1 MRQYNRTMSA
11 ASLLYS
17 TAQVRALDA
26 YAIAHGTD
34 GYTLMKRAGE
44 AALRALRSRWPK
56 ALQLTVIAGGGN
68 NGGDGY
74 VLARFAQAAGL
85 SATVLAVT
93 PPEQLRGDARSAW
106 QDFRASG
113 GQVLAYSAA
122 LLAAADVIV
131 DALLGTGLTSNVR
144 PPMAEAI
151 AAINACARP
160 VMSLDLP
167 SGLNA
172 DSGAPMGAA
181 VRADCTIS
189 FVALKT
195 GLFLGDG
202 PEYAGRLLFD
212 DLEVAVPAEARF
224 TAVLE
229 RIGEGEIA
237 RALPSRRRQA
247 NKGDFGRVLIVG
259 GGPGMPGAVRL
270 AGESCL
276 RVGAGLVTVATA
288 RENQSTIA
296 VGRPELI
303 VHAVDGP
310 EELDALLQPADVVA
324 IGPGLGRSDWA
335 QALLERTLACG
346 KHLVIDA
353 DALNLLAEHRLVA
366 PAGSVLTPHP
376 GEAARLLQI
385 ATDAVQAD
393 RPAALHAL
401 ALRHPGAVIVL
412 KGAGTLIGV
421 THREQPSPMPAI
433 CERGN
438 PGMAAAGMGDVLT
451 GAIAGI
457 LGQCGDPWLAARAG
471 VMAHA
476 LAGDDLARD
485 RERGILALEL
495 ADALNRWVNLRR

>member
-1 MRQYNRTMSA
+1 MSA

-17 TAQVRALDA
+17 AAQVRALDA
-26 YAIAHGTD
+26 HAIAQGTS

-56 ALQLTVIAGGGN
+56 ALRIVVVAGSGN

-85 SATVLAVT
+85 SATVLALT
-93 PPEQLRGDARSAW
+93 PPERLGGEARSAC

-113 GQVLAYSAA
+113 GAVLTYAA
-122 LLAAADVIV
+122 AQLTAADVVV

-144 PPMAEAI
+144 SPLLEAI
-151 AAINACARP
+151 HDINACGRP
-160 VMSLDLP
+160 VFALDLP

-172 DSGAPMGAA
+172 DSGAVMGAA
-181 VRADCTIS
+181 VRADSTIS

-202 PEYAGRLLFD
+202 PEYAGRLLLD
-212 DLEVAVPAEARF
+212 DLEVSPPEEARF
-224 TAVLE
+224 TAQLE
-229 RIGEGEIA
+229 RLGEGEIG

-259 GGPGMPGAVRL
+259 GGAGMPGAVRL
-270 AGESCL
+270 AGEACL
-276 RVGAGLVTVATA
+276 KVGAGLVTVATA
-288 RENQSTIA
+288 RENLAAI
-296 VGRPELI
+296 VGARPELI
-303 VHAVDGP
+303 VHGVDRP
-310 EELDALLQPADVVA
+310 DELSALLAAAEVVA

-335 QALLERTLACG
+335 QALLDEVLACG
-346 KHLVIDA
+346 KPLVIDA
-353 DALNLLAEHRLVA
+353 DALNILAARRQSA
-366 PAGSVLTPHP
+366 PPGSVLTPHP
-376 GEAARLLQI
+376 GEAARLLELTTQ
-385 ATDAVQAD
+385 AVQAD
-393 RPAALHAL
+393 RMAALHAL
-401 ALRHPGAVIVL
+401 TLRHPGAVIVL
-412 KGAGTLIGV
+412 KGAGTLIGMAAL
-421 THREQPSPMPAI
+421 QGPAPMPAI

-457 LGQCGDPWLAARAG
+457 LGQCREPWLAARAG

>member
-1 MRQYNRTMSA
+1 MSA

-56 ALQLTVIAGGGN
+56 ALQLTVVAGGGN

-93 PPEQLRGDARSAW
+93 APEQLGGDARSAW

-122 LLAAADVIV
+122 LLAEADVIV

-160 VMSLDLP
+160 VLSLDLP

-212 DLEVAVPAEARF
+212 DLEVMVPTEARF
-224 TAVLE
+224 TALLE

-288 RENQSTIA
+288 RENHSTIA

-303 VHAVDGP
+303 VHAVDRP
-310 EELDALLQPADVVA
+310 EELDALLRPADVVA

-353 DALNLLAEHRLVA
+353 DALNLLAEHRLIA

-385 ATDAVQAD
+385 STDAVQAD

-401 ALRHPGAVIVL
+401 TLRHPGAVIVL

-421 THREQPSPMPAI
+421 THPDQPGPMPAI